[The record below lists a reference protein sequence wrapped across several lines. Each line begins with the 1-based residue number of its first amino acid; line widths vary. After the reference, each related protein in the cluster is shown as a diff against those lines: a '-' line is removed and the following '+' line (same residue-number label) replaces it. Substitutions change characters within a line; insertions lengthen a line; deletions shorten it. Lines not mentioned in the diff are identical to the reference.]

1 MNAWSCSVLAASDR
15 HVVHGGVHENKYQ
28 EEQGAAVA
36 RCTLCAASLVEFAL
50 ILLHCPISFCMQRL
64 LGYENAAQV
73 MYGDLK
79 EQDDNY
85 IGDVEGWAAAAASG
99 DGNQQDSSSGKDG
112 GGPAQRALSAGIA
125 RLLMQLQ
132 DNLEG
137 KSRAYKN
144 EAIAA
149 LFMMNN
155 VHYVQWSVES
165 SAALGLLG
173 VEWLE
178 RHKDMVEDWGARYH
192 DITWM
197 PIINMLKVGRD
208 DGSSRIT
215 TLYMLTRLRILVCL
229 NIQA

>member
-1 MNAWSCSVLAASDR
+1 LLS
-15 HVVHGGVHENKYQ
+15 
-28 EEQGAAVA
+28 AV
-36 RCTLCAASLVEFAL
+36 
-50 ILLHCPISFCMQRL
+50 QRL
-64 LGYENAAQV
+64 LGYENAAQL
-73 MYGDLK
+73 MYGDIT
-79 EQDDNY
+79 EQEDNY
-85 IGDVEGWAAAAASG
+85 IGDISGWAAAAGGGDEQQRQSSSG
-99 DGNQQDSSSGKDG
+99 GKDSSS
-112 GGPAQRALSAGIA
+112 AARRALSAGIA

-132 DNLEG
+132 DNLEA

-173 VEWLE
+173 GAWLE

-197 PIINMLKVGRD
+197 PIINMLKVAG
-208 DGSSRIT
+208 GQWLHAHGAASSYVVLLLFCWQQLAV
-215 TLYMLTRLRILVCL
+215 LYKMLQMC
-229 NIQA
+229 

>member
-1 MNAWSCSVLAASDR
+1 V
-15 HVVHGGVHENKYQ
+15 
-28 EEQGAAVA
+28 
-36 RCTLCAASLVEFAL
+36 
-50 ILLHCPISFCMQRL
+50 QRL

-73 MYGDLK
+73 MYGDIT
-79 EQDDNY
+79 EQEDNY
-85 IGDVEGWAAAAASG
+85 IGDIQGWAAAAGGS
-99 DGNQQDSSSGKDG
+99 DEQQQRQSSSGGKDDSS
-112 GGPAQRALSAGIA
+112 AAALRALSAGIA

-132 DNLEG
+132 DNLES

-173 VEWLE
+173 SDWLE

-197 PIINMLKVGRD
+197 PIINMLKVGGWGWGRGHSD
-208 DGSSRIT
+208 CVLT
-215 TLYMLTRLRILVCL
+215 MLIV
-229 NIQA
+229 